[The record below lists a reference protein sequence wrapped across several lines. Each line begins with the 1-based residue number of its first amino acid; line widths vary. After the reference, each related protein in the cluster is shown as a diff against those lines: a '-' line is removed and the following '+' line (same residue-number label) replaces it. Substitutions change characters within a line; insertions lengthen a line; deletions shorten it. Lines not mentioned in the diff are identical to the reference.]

1 MRPAVLI
8 DRTRLESGAGVA
20 PITDNDLYQAL
31 VPLYRATGQDA
42 KANAMAA
49 KRTFP

>member
-1 MRPAVLI
+1 MLI
-8 DRTRLESGAGVA
+8 DRTRLEGGPGVT

-31 VPLYRATGQDA
+31 VPLYRATGQET

-49 KRTFP
+49 KRTSGN